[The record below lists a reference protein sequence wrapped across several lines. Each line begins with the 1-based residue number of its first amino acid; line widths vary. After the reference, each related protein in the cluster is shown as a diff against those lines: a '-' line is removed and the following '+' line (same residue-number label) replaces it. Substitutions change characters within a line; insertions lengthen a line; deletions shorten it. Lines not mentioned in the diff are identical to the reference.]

1 MGSFRSLFM
10 GFDALVVPSES
21 ISTNAQYVAF
31 ALEIL
36 DEVHQSNA
44 ANPLEDL
51 LGPWKRLQSQIIFR
65 DCSLFLIG

>member
-1 MGSFRSLFM
+1 M

-21 ISTNAQYVAF
+21 ISTNAQYCGL

-36 DEVHQSNA
+36 DEVHQSNP

-51 LGPWKRLQSQIIFR
+51 LGPWKRLQLSEPGNRVKNRVKSYSGTARCF
-65 DCSLFLIG
+65 